1 MAEGSETVLLG
12 DLCLQPKDKKS
23 FCCYRTTHVGHSYW
37 SQIFLHVLLPYDMR
51 SSIFF
56 FRST

>member
-56 FRST
+56 F